1 MQSCDF
7 VILSVVEGSPGR
19 VPLAYNQIIAINKL
33 RRKGRFRE
41 IAHTRNAPL
50 LSLERQQHPPPNV
63 PSGEFHSTSP
73 TATHGILAYAL
84 VSPKAGEG
92 IDARAFAANTAA
104 RLRTPSNH
112 NRTSAPF

>member
-19 VPLAYNQIIAINKL
+19 VPLVYNQVIAINKF

-50 LSLERQQHPPPNV
+50 LSLEKQRHPRSV
-63 PSGEFHSTSP
+63 G
-73 TATHGILAYAL
+73 GISLDFTL
-84 VSPKAGEG
+84 FRS
-92 IDARAFAANTAA
+92 
-104 RLRTPSNH
+104 L
-112 NRTSAPF
+112 

>member
-19 VPLAYNQIIAINKL
+19 VPLVYNQVIAINKL

-50 LSLERQQHPPPNV
+50 LSLERQQHPRSVGGNFTRLHFV
-63 PSGEFHSTSP
+63 PLGMTLFICG
-73 TATHGILAYAL
+73 AI
-84 VSPKAGEG
+84 
-92 IDARAFAANTAA
+92 
-104 RLRTPSNH
+104 
-112 NRTSAPF
+112 